1 MEKLGQYTLNGH
13 LSNENAGY
21 SMWGFGVKDGKDY
34 FIKQF
39 LSPKYPYNDN
49 IASPERVKKRI
60 AKCDKFVQQKCQ
72 LYAALNR
79 YSDGNDVR
87 ICELFRVES
96 KYYIT
101 MEKIEDL
108 GWMVPE
114 IFALPMFER
123 LRLCAIIAHAI
134 SALHDGGIVHS
145 DLKPEN
151 ILFTRTPS
159 GNITAKIIDFDSGF
173 LESDPPSDGEKVVGD
188 FHYFSPEACA
198 TLNEQPAKLSCKMDV
213 FALGVLFHQYLSGIG
228 VSFDQEGYMYAG
240 EAVLAGCRVIQSD
253 TLPEEIRNILQPM
266 FALDPELRP
275 TAFQVYE
282 SLAKLV
288 GITPGPAYEPEA
300 EDEEAAHF
308 VPDSKTEY
316 AGGSAFFEAGDLL

>member
-21 SMWGFGVKDGKDY
+21 SMWGFGKKDGKDY

-39 LSPKYPYNDN
+39 LSPKYPYNDKV
-49 IASPERVKKRI
+49 ASPERVQKRI
-60 AKCDKFVQQKCQ
+60 AKCEKFVEQKRV
-72 LYAALNR
+72 LYAALNE

-108 GWMVPE
+108 GWMVND
-114 IFALPMFER
+114 IFALPMQER

-134 SALHDGGIVHS
+134 SALHDGHIVHS

-159 GNITAKIIDFDSGF
+159 GTVTAKIIDFDSGF
-173 LESDPPSDGEKVVGD
+173 LETAPPSDGDKVVGD

-198 TLNEQPAKLSCKMDV
+198 TLNDQPATLSCKMDV
-213 FALGVLFHQYLSGIG
+213 FALGVLFHQYLSGVG
-228 VSFDQEGYMYAG
+228 PTFDREGYLYPG
-240 EAVLAGCRVIQSD
+240 EAVLAGCNVVQSD
-253 TLPEEIRNILQPM
+253 SLPENIRSVLQPM
-266 FALDPELRP
+266 FSLDPDQRP
-275 TAFQVYE
+275 TAYEVYMR
-282 SLAKLV
+282 LADLAGLEREV
-288 GITPGPAYEPEA
+288 
-300 EDEEAAHF
+300 EEA
-308 VPDSKTEY
+308 VVTEPVEKVKEEKREFD
-316 AGGSAFFEAGDLL
+316 ASAAFFQAGDLL